1 MWSWAHASCA
11 WERGGLKSDS
21 LAALF
26 LMAAVGC
33 AHAAAPSARTEIP
46 SAAPGERFA
55 LRRGDSVKIAGTPAK
70 ITFEK
75 VVSDNRCPVDVVCVV
90 AGEARA
96 FFSLD
101 EPAKPSRG
109 FELDTARASN
119 ATVNGYGVSLLAV
132 SPAPRSTVRIE
143 PRDYVVELTVTPQ

>member
-1 MWSWAHASCA
+1 
-11 WERGGLKSDS
+11 
-21 LAALF
+21 
-26 LMAAVGC
+26 
-33 AHAAAPSARTEIP
+33 
-46 SAAPGERFA
+46 
-55 LRRGDSVKIAGTPAK
+55 VKIAGTPAK

-96 FFSLD
+96 LFSLD

-109 FELDTARASN
+109 FELDTARAPN